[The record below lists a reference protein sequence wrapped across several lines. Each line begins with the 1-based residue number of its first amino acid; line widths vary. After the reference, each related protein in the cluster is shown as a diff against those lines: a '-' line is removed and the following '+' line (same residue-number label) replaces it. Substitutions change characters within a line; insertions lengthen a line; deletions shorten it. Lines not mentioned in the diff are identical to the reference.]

1 MTVKIASSRGQR
13 VGQAEGMSLENTD
26 NCLSEFHYEELERVR
41 AVPVK
46 GSISLEIRV
55 VWVDIVCMHAC
66 ITGEAED
73 TEDLSKM
80 PRARTSAG
88 LPLCH

>member
-46 GSISLEIRV
+46 GSISLEILV
-55 VWVDIVCMHAC
+55 VSVDMYVLCVCMHA
-66 ITGEAED
+66 
-73 TEDLSKM
+73 
-80 PRARTSAG
+80 
-88 LPLCH
+88 

>member
-55 VWVDIVCMHAC
+55 VWVDMYVLCVCMHA
-66 ITGEAED
+66 
-73 TEDLSKM
+73 
-80 PRARTSAG
+80 
-88 LPLCH
+88 